1 MKSEKLKVKGRSEGK
16 ELLLEIGTEEIPAG
30 FVPQALIDLEGI
42 AQKGLGASRIDF
54 NGIKTFGTPRRL
66 VLVIESVSEKQR
78 DEETKKI
85 GPSKQAAFDAK
96 GNPTKAAIGF
106 AKGQSVP
113 VESLT
118 LVQTEKGEYVC
129 AVKKE
134 QGRPTVEL
142 LSTFLPKWIL
152 SIPFQKSMRWAD
164 VPIRF
169 ARPIHWILALFG
181 GEVVPFEVGNIR
193 SGNMTY
199 GHRFMHSGPVPVKDF
214 QSYLQK
220 TREASVMV
228 DPAERKKK
236 IEEEMIRE
244 GARVSGRIL
253 KDEDLLNEVN
263 FLVEYPVALCGTFD
277 SKFLLLPREI
287 LIHSMKEHQRYFPV
301 ADDHGKLLPHFVC
314 VSNIHPKSR
323 EVVVKGNEKV
333 LRARLSDAAFFF
345 EDDLKVPLES
355 RVEQLKKVVFQ
366 AKLGTSY
373 EKVMRF
379 KQLALW
385 IAERIDPKLREAV
398 ERASYLCKADL
409 MTGMVGEFPKLQGI
423 VGREYARLSKE
434 RPEVSEA
441 IYEHYLPAFAGDRL
455 PSSPIGDIV
464 SIADKMDT
472 IVGCFGVGLVPTGT
486 ADPFGLRRQALGI
499 IRIILEKKYSIS
511 LVGLIE
517 ESERQLKE
525 KMERPVEKVREDVL
539 DFFRVRYQNFLLDK
553 AYPFDVTE
561 AVLSIS
567 FDELLDVQGRIDALK
582 KAREWKD
589 FESIVIA
596 FKRAMNILKGSPPKR
611 EINPSFF
618 AEPAEKNLYQSF
630 LKAKEK
636 IDLHLNKRD
645 YPSALLEMTQMKK
658 PIDEFFDGVMVM
670 VEDERI
676 RNNRLALLDEIGKL
690 FLRIADFSKL
700 T

>member
-1 MKSEKLKVKGRSEGK
+1 MK
-16 ELLLEIGTEEIPAG
+16 ELLLEIGAEEIPAG
-30 FVPQALIDLEGI
+30 FVPQALIDLESI
-42 AQKGLGASRIDF
+42 ARKELWGGRIDF

-78 DEETKKI
+78 DEETEKI
-85 GPSKQAAFDAK
+85 GPSRQSAFDEK

-142 LSTFLPKWIL
+142 LSIFLPKWIL
-152 SIPFQKSMRWAD
+152 SIPFQKSMRWSD

-193 SGNMTY
+193 SGNVTY
-199 GHRFMHSGPVPVKDF
+199 GHRFMHPGPVPVKDF

-220 TREASVMV
+220 TREASAIV
-228 DPAERKKK
+228 DPVERKKK
-236 IEEEMIRE
+236 IEDEMIRE
-244 GARVSGRIL
+244 GARVSGRIIE
-253 KDEDLLNEVN
+253 DEDLLKEVN

-277 SKFLLLPREI
+277 SRFLSLPREI

-301 ADDHGKLLPHFVC
+301 EDDHGKLLPHFVC
-314 VSNIHPKSR
+314 ISNIDPKSR

-345 EDDLKVPLES
+345 EDDLKIPLES

-373 EKVMRF
+373 EKMMRF
-379 KQLALW
+379 KQLAW
-385 IAERIDPKLREAV
+385 WMAERIDPKLREAV
-398 ERASYLCKADL
+398 ERTSHLCKADL
-409 MTGMVGEFPKLQGI
+409 VTGMVGEFPKLQGI
-423 VGREYARLSKE
+423 VGRDYARLSKE

-441 IYEHYLPAFAGDRL
+441 IYEHYLPGFAGDRL

-499 IRIILEKKYSIS
+499 IRIIVEKQYSLS
-511 LVGLIE
+511 LRELIE
-517 ESERQLKE
+517 ESEKQLKQ
-525 KMERPVEKVREDVL
+525 KMERPVERVKEEVL
-539 DFFRVRYQNFLLDK
+539 EFFRVRYQNFLLDK
-553 AYPFDVTE
+553 GYAFDVTD

-567 FDELLDVQGRIDALK
+567 FDDLVDVQGRIDALK

-596 FKRAMNILKGSPPKR
+596 FKRAMNILKGSPPKK
-611 EINPSFF
+611 EINPPLF
-618 AEPAEKNLYQSF
+618 ADRVEQNLYQSF
-630 LKAKEK
+630 VKAKEE
-636 IDLHLNKRD
+636 IDSLLNKRG
-645 YPSALLEMTQMKK
+645 YPSALLEMTRMKK

-670 VEDERI
+670 VEDEKI

>member
-1 MKSEKLKVKGRSEGK
+1 MK

-30 FVPQALIDLEGI
+30 FIPQALIDLESL
-42 AQKGLGASRIDF
+42 AKKELEASRIDY
-54 NGIKTFGTPRRL
+54 NGIKTLGTPRRL
-66 VLVIESVSEKQR
+66 VLVIESVSERQR
-78 DEETKKI
+78 NEETKKI

-96 GNPTKAAIGF
+96 GSATKAAIGF
-106 AKGQSVP
+106 AKSQSVP

-118 LVQTEKGEYVC
+118 LIQTEKGEYVC

-134 QGRPTVEL
+134 PGRPTSEI
-142 LSTFLPKWIL
+142 LSSLLPKWIF

-181 GEVVPFEVGNIR
+181 GEVIPFEVGNIR
-193 SGNMTY
+193 SGNITY
-199 GHRFMHSGPVPVKDF
+199 GHRFMHPDYFPVKDF

-220 TREASVMV
+220 AREASVIV
-228 DPAERKKK
+228 DPAERKKR
-236 IEEEMIRE
+236 IEDEMIRE
-244 GARVSGRIL
+244 GAKVSGRVL
-253 KDEDLLNEVN
+253 KDEELLNEVN

-277 SKFLLLPREI
+277 NKFLSLPREI
-287 LIHSMKEHQRYFPV
+287 LVHSMKEHQRYFPLV
-301 ADDHGKLLPHFVC
+301 DDHGTLLPHFVC
-314 VSNIHPKSR
+314 ISNINPKNR

-345 EDDLKVPLES
+345 EDDLKIPLEK

-385 IAERIDPKLREAV
+385 MTERIDPKLGEMA
-398 ERASYLCKADL
+398 ERTSLLCKADL
-409 MTGMVGEFPKLQGI
+409 VTGMVGEFPKLQGI
-423 VGREYARLSKE
+423 VGREYARLSGEK
-434 RPEVSEA
+434 PEVAEA
-441 IYEHYLPAFAGDRL
+441 ICEHYLPGFAGDRL

-472 IVGCFGVGLVPTGT
+472 IVGCFGVGLLPTGT

-499 IRIILEKKYSIS
+499 IRIILEKKYPIS
-511 LVGLIE
+511 LRGLIE
-517 ESERQLKE
+517 ESEKQLKE
-525 KMERPVEKVREDVL
+525 KMERPVEKVKEEVL

-553 AYPFDVTE
+553 GYPFDVTE
-561 AVLSIS
+561 AVIS
-567 FDELLDVQGRIDALK
+567 NSFGELLDIQHRIDALRT
-582 KAREWKD
+582 AREWKD
-589 FESIVIA
+589 FGSIVIG
-596 FKRAMNILKGSPPKR
+596 FKRAMNILKGLTSTM
-611 EINPSFF
+611 EINPPLFS
-618 AEPAEKNLYQSF
+618 EPVEKNLYQSF
-630 LKAKEK
+630 LKARENISRFLSQK
-636 IDLHLNKRD
+636 D
-645 YPSALLEMTQMKK
+645 YETALLEMTQMKK

-670 VEDERI
+670 VEDETV
-676 RNNRLALLDEIGKL
+676 RNNRLALLDEIGKV
-690 FLRIADFSKL
+690 FLKIADFSKL

>member
-1 MKSEKLKVKGRSEGK
+1 MK

-30 FVPQALIDLEGI
+30 FVPQALKDLE
-42 AQKGLGASRIDF
+42 ALAKKELEAKRIDF
-54 NGIKTFGTPRRL
+54 SEVRTLGTPRRL
-66 VLVIESVSEKQR
+66 VLVVQSVSEKQR
-78 DEETKKI
+78 DEETRKI

-106 AKGQSVP
+106 AKSQSVP
-113 VESLT
+113 VESLII
-118 LVQTEKGEYVC
+118 VQTEKGEYVC
-129 AVKKE
+129 AVRKE
-134 QGRPTVEL
+134 SGKPTLEL
-142 LSTFLPKWIL
+142 LSSLLPEWIL
-152 SIPFQKSMRWAD
+152 SIPFQKSMKWAD

-169 ARPIHWILALFG
+169 ARPIHWIVAVFG
-181 GEVVPFEVGNIR
+181 GKVVPFEVGNIR
-193 SGNMTY
+193 SGKVTY
-199 GHRFMHSGPVPVKDF
+199 GHRFMHPAHIPVKDF
-214 QSYLQK
+214 QSYLK
-220 TREASVMV
+220 KLREASVIV

-236 IEEEMIRE
+236 IENEMIRE
-244 GARVSGRIL
+244 GAKVLGRVL

-263 FLVEYPVALCGTFD
+263 FLVEYPVALCGAFD
-277 SKFLLLPREI
+277 GKFLSLPQEI

-301 ADDHGKLLPHFVC
+301 SDDHEKLLPHFIC
-314 VSNIHPKSR
+314 ISNIRPKKR
-323 EVVVKGNEKV
+323 KVVVRGNEKV
-333 LRARLSDAAFFF
+333 LKARLSDAVFFF
-345 EDDLKVPLES
+345 EDDLKVPLEK

-385 IAERIDPKLREAV
+385 ITERIDPGLREIV
-398 ERASYLCKADL
+398 ERASHLCKADL
-409 MTGMVGEFPKLQGI
+409 VTGMVGEFPKLQGI
-423 VGREYARLSKE
+423 VGREYARLSNE
-434 RPEVSEA
+434 RSEVAEA
-441 IYEHYLPAFAGDRL
+441 IYEHYLPAFAGDRV
-455 PSSPIGDIV
+455 PSGPIGDIV

-499 IRIILEKKYSIS
+499 IRIILEKKYAIS
-511 LVGLIE
+511 LRALVE

-525 KMERPVEKVREDVL
+525 KMERPVEQVREEVL

-553 AYPFDVTE
+553 EYPFDVTD

-567 FDELLDVQGRIDALK
+567 FDELLDVQGRIDALR

-611 EINPSFF
+611 EINRSLF
-618 AEPAEKNLYQSF
+618 AESAEQNLYQSF
-630 LKAKEK
+630 VKAKEK
-636 IDLHLNKRD
+636 ICLDLSKRD
-645 YPSALLEMTQMKK
+645 YPAALMEMTEMKR

-670 VEDERI
+670 VEDEAI